1 MIEHIVKMDALT
13 F

>member
-1 MIEHIVKMDALT
+1 MDALT